1 MKKNSFFTLLLMV
14 FTIGISLAQDKYIT
28 KNGTIDFEASVPS
41 FEEVKAK
48 NENVTGILNTANGDI
63 AALALMRGFRF
74 KVALMEEHFN
84 ENYMESEEYPKA
96 TFKGKLKNF
105 DVNELSSS
113 VKEYPLEGSLT
124 LHGETKKINTTAKV
138 SMKGGAISLSTEF
151 AAKPGEFGIDIPKI
165 VSSKIAEEI
174 NITVDFDLKKR

>member
-1 MKKNSFFTLLLMV
+1 MKKSTIFTVGIFLLGFSLSF
-14 FTIGISLAQDKYIT
+14 AQDKYIT
-28 KNGTIDFEASVPS
+28 KNGAIDFEASVAS

-96 TFKGKLKNF
+96 TFKGKLEGF
-105 DVNELSSS
+105 SAGDLSSS
-113 VKEYPLEGSLT
+113 AKEYPLKGSLT
-124 LHGETKKINTTAKV
+124 LHGKTKEINTTAKV
-138 SMKGGAISLSTEF
+138 SKSGDVISFTTSFRTKPQDF
-151 AAKPGEFGIDIPKI
+151 AIDIPKV
-165 VSSKIAEEI
+165 VSNKIAKEI
-174 NITVDFDLKKR
+174 NVVVDFEMKKR